1 MPGLFAPSRRVSIR
15 WATVLVAAVALVV
28 SLVTPAQAAHAAS
41 TPKGLPVLDPDDDYS
56 HAQWGGTTYTELP
69 RTRSPTPPRRPERM
83 RRPSPAISTTISTG
97 RPSRRA
103 SRAHSTAM

>member
-41 TPKGLPVLDPDDDYS
+41 TPK
-56 HAQWGGTTYTELP
+56 A
-69 RTRSPTPPRRPERM
+69 
-83 RRPSPAISTTISTG
+83 
-97 RPSRRA
+97 
-103 SRAHSTAM
+103 